1 MSCIGAVGATLY
13 RQRMAKAKIN
23 PPENSVT
30 DLNYQ
35 RDCQLA
41 LEPSLT
47 KLLDMASDAGWDLHQ
62 ATYAVM
68 ILAAANLRNQ
78 ATPQESSEEQDST
91 QGN

>member
-1 MSCIGAVGATLY
+1 
-13 RQRMAKAKIN
+13 MAKAKIN
-23 PPENSVT
+23 PPENSTT

-47 KLLDMASDAGWDLHQ
+47 KLLDMARDSGWDLHQ

-78 ATPQESSEEQDST
+78 ASPTEASEDSDST
-91 QGN
+91 QSD

>member
-1 MSCIGAVGATLY
+1 
-13 RQRMAKAKIN
+13 MAKAKIN
-23 PPENSVT
+23 PPENSLT

-47 KLLDMASDAGWDLHQ
+47 KLLDLARDAGWDLHQ

-68 ILAAANLRNQ
+68 ILAAANLKNQ
-78 ATPQESSEEQDST
+78 DSTQEASEEQDST

>member
-1 MSCIGAVGATLY
+1 
-13 RQRMAKAKIN
+13 MAKAKIN
-23 PPENSVT
+23 RPENSVT
-30 DLNYQ
+30 HLNYQ

-47 KLLDMASDAGWDLHQ
+47 KLLDMAKDAGWDLHQ

-78 ATPQESSEEQDST
+78 ASQPETSEEQHST
-91 QGN
+91 PDD